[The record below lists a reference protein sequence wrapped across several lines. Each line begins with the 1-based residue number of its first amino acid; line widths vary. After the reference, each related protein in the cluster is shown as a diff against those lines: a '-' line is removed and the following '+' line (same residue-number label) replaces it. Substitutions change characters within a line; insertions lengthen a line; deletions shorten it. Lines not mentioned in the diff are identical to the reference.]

1 MDGSLRRLDR
11 ILRSGKLSGFILA
24 ESESD
29 PKDLAG
35 QRSYEEIKKE
45 FDTLDFGVRTEA
57 EIITE
62 LHKDYMQT
70 KDDKRKV
77 QILVDLEYYVHQID
91 NGLNFLKM
99 GGLRDII
106 IPGLNS
112 SFEDFRLNCAYVFGN
127 CVQNNI
133 KAQIMAYETKII
145 EILVRLIATD
155 TVEVKNKCLYG
166 LSVLCLQFPIAQKK
180 LVESGALSEFAL
192 IVSQR
197 DPILSKLQKKIIVF
211 LYDLVLEPELTK
223 QNLQYYQNQNETD
236 NVEMYSEKLR
246 QYNVSNIKGQLLAN
260 NWCYVANT
268 YLKRV
273 YEESI
278 TIG

>member
-1 MDGSLRRLDR
+1 
-11 ILRSGKLSGFILA
+11 
-24 ESESD
+24 
-29 PKDLAG
+29 
-35 QRSYEEIKKE
+35 
-45 FDTLDFGVRTEA
+45 
-57 EIITE
+57 
-62 LHKDYMQT
+62 MQT

-112 SFEDFRLNCAYVFGN
+112 SFEEIRLNCAYVFGG

-133 KAQIMAYETKII
+133 KAQIMAYETNII

-166 LSVLCLQFPIAQKK
+166 LSVLSLQFPIAQKK
-180 LVESGALSEFAL
+180 LVESEALSEFAL

-197 DPILSKLQKKIIVF
+197 DPILSKL
-211 LYDLVLEPELTK
+211 
-223 QNLQYYQNQNETD
+223 
-236 NVEMYSEKLR
+236 
-246 QYNVSNIKGQLLAN
+246 
-260 NWCYVANT
+260 
-268 YLKRV
+268 
-273 YEESI
+273 
-278 TIG
+278 

>member
-1 MDGSLRRLDR
+1 
-11 ILRSGKLSGFILA
+11 
-24 ESESD
+24 
-29 PKDLAG
+29 
-35 QRSYEEIKKE
+35 
-45 FDTLDFGVRTEA
+45 
-57 EIITE
+57 
-62 LHKDYMQT
+62 MQT

-91 NGLNFLKM
+91 NGQNFLKM
-99 GGLRDII
+99 GGLRDVI

-112 SFEDFRLNCAYVFGN
+112 SFEEIRLNCAYVFGS

-133 KAQIMAYETKII
+133 KAQIMAYETNII

-166 LSVLCLQFPIAQKK
+166 LSVLSLQFPIAQKK
-180 LVESGALSEFAL
+180 LVELEALSEFAL

-260 NWCYVANT
+260 NWCDIVNT

-278 TIG
+278 TTGEFDHDLVEKTLYFISLFSQNCRDHFTNSKIVIEQFRRSYDLLANDDDSGYFKKNPNLIPKI